1 MSVVNKIFVA
11 HAYVIPVII
20 ILVLIIALILT
31 GYISDPVVVVP
42 SLAIIG
48 FLSYRIV
55 YVITK
60 TRKRNLFMYKG
71 KVGKAI
77 EDIPKGKVGYVVV
90 EGEYWEAVALEDI
103 KKDEMVRVEDMR
115 DLKLLVKKNADE
127 AII

>member
-1 MSVVNKIFVA
+1 MPDINKIFVA

-31 GYISDPVVVVP
+31 GYIYDPIVVVP

-55 YVITK
+55 YVIAK
-60 TRKRNLFMYKG
+60 TRKRNLYTYKG
-71 KVGKAI
+71 KIGKAM
-77 EDIPKGKVGYVVV
+77 EDIPKGKLGYVLV

-103 KKDEMVRVEDMR
+103 KKDETVVVEDMR
-115 DLKLLVKKNADE
+115 DLKLLVKKNINE
-127 AII
+127 TVV

>member
-1 MSVVNKIFVA
+1 MPDINKIFVA

-31 GYISDPVVVVP
+31 GYIYDPIVVVP

-55 YVITK
+55 YVIAK
-60 TRKRNLFMYKG
+60 TRKRNLYTYKG
-71 KVGKAI
+71 KIGKAM
-77 EDIPKGKVGYVVV
+77 EDIPKGKVGYVLV

-103 KKDEMVRVEDMR
+103 KKDETVVVEDMR
-115 DLKLLVKKNADE
+115 DLKLLVKKNINE
-127 AII
+127 TVV

>member
-1 MSVVNKIFVA
+1 MA